1 MSESSTEHGNV
12 KELFHLK
19 SLQAHGME
27 QASPRDLLGHTVS
40 VERGIVTLAG
50 PQPGSGTEECLA
62 IVDSVAALGNKWQ
75 RFQLKTQAENQFAES

>member
-1 MSESSTEHGNV
+1 
-12 KELFHLK
+12 
-19 SLQAHGME
+19 ME

-62 IVDSVAALGNKWQ
+62 IVENVAALGNKWQ
-75 RFQLKTQAENQFAES
+75 QFQLKTQALSHFAENQFAES